1 MWRCQHSSDLT
12 NCDTGQFLDQIELF
26 FVGMPNRATPGMKPG
41 DTRDG
46 TVRHPGM
53 EPVDPGMEPVDTRNG
68 TGRHPEWNRSTP
80 GMEPASQFSFFFWP
94 ARKLSVKTV
103 KSVKRPGSEKERQ
116 KRQFCSLCGGCSSS
130 MFCVSYRPCF
140 ERCPRIWYFAGLQI
154 LGLRGARTYNLW
166 SSEVLANRP
175 CAGFG
180 ATREACERLERP
192 ANQLG
197 SDLWACEQPGR
208 PAS

>member
-26 FVGMPNRATPGMKPG
+26 FVGMPNQATPGMKPG

-103 KSVKRPGSEKERQ
+103 KSVKRPGGR
-116 KRQFCSLCGGCSSS
+116 KRASKASILLSLWRVFQFHVLCQ
-130 MFCVSYRPCF
+130 
-140 ERCPRIWYFAGLQI
+140 LQA
-154 LGLRGARTYNLW
+154 LFREMPKNL
-166 SSEVLANRP
+166 VFR
-175 CAGFG
+175 
-180 ATREACERLERP
+180 RP
-192 ANQLG
+192 ADFRASRCQDVQSLELR
-197 SDLWACEQPGR
+197 SACK
-208 PAS
+208 PAVCWLRSYSRSL

>member
-1 MWRCQHSSDLT
+1 MT

-26 FVGMPNRATPGMKPG
+26 FVGMPNQATPGMKPG

-80 GMEPASQFSFFFWP
+80 GMEPASQFSFFSGQP
-94 ARKLSVKTV
+94 GSCLSKLSKV
-103 KSVKRPGSEKERQ
+103 SNDPGGEKERQ

-197 SDLWACEQPGR
+197 SDLWACE
-208 PAS
+208 

>member
-1 MWRCQHSSDLT
+1 MEP
-12 NCDTGQFLDQIELF
+12 CDTPEW
-26 FVGMPNRATPGMKPG
+26 NRSTPEWNRS
-41 DTRDG
+41 T
-46 TVRHPGM
+46 
-53 EPVDPGMEPVDTRNG
+53 PGMEPVDTRNG
-68 TGRHPEWNRSTP
+68 TGRRPAWNRR
-80 GMEPASQFSFFFWP
+80 ASSVFFFWP